1 MDFLTIIKTDW
12 HKIIV
17 VILALVQMW
26 KFSNKRIRTIIGKE
40 EDKLPQSMNIML
52 PPEGCTI
59 TIKPLEKVDKV

>member
-26 KFSNKRIRTIIGKE
+26 KFSNKRIRAVLGKE
-40 EDKLPQSMNIML
+40 VEKSQQPTTITL
-52 PPEGCTI
+52 PPEGCII
-59 TIKPLEKVDKV
+59 TIKPLNKD